1 MPDDFSP
8 PALRDLLARA
18 REGRPAAFG
27 RRTAELRDFWLDRTE
42 RHLASDIDA
51 TFTDPDIRDSVL
63 RSGLTLPLVRRIV
76 KKRSGLYRGEPARK
90 VRLRRET
97 PAGDAAPGEDARAA
111 AERRYHALVQ
121 EAELSLALGA
131 AEELHTLTGLAWVRA
146 GWDGSLFFDTLPGDS
161 LYVLAPPGAPA
172 HDVSRYE
179 ALIVPAGDG
188 TFAYWSAEHHFRFA
202 EDGSIADDFGDP
214 ELKNPYGRIPFV
226 RIDSRTGELYPHPP
240 ESLLRANRVLNFA
253 LTELFYTIKFQ
264 CFGQPVWVS
273 DDDTR
278 PDFKVGVQH
287 LIHVVK
293 RDQAAAGDFRFESP
307 DAPVDSVK
315 SAIFETA
322 RLAALLEG
330 VPADTVDAEGRVES
344 GVARWLSRTDS
355 ADARAQ
361 SASRFR
367 TAERQVFETVAAVL
381 RHHSPEDAPDTE
393 RFTLETDFAE
403 PVPDVSPGEQRELD
417 AADLELGVLS
427 PLDLLRRRNPD
438 LARLPDADVLAL
450 WRRNRELA
458 GEKH

>member
-1 MPDDFSP
+1 MPTGFSP
-8 PALRDLLARA
+8 PELKDLLDRA
-18 REGRPAAFG
+18 RDGRPAAYG
-27 RRTAELRDFWLDRTE
+27 RRVAELRDFWLDRTE

-76 KKRSGLYRGEPARK
+76 KKLTGLYREEPARR
-90 VRLRRET
+90 VRLRREA
-97 PAGDAAPGEDARAA
+97 PEEEAASADAARAA
-111 AERRYHALVQ
+111 AGRRYHALAQ

-131 AEELHTLTGLAWVRA
+131 AEELHTLTGLAWVRV
-146 GWDGSLFFDTLPGDS
+146 GWDGSLFFDTLAGDD
-161 LYVLAPPGAPA
+161 LYAVAPPGAPA

-179 ALIVPAGDG
+179 AVLVPSGDG
-188 TFAYWSAEHHFRFA
+188 TFAYWSADHHFRFG
-202 EDGSIADDFGDP
+202 EDGGITGDFGDP

-344 GVARWLSRTDS
+344 GVARWLARADS
-355 ADARAQ
+355 AQVRAAQ
-361 SASRFR
+361 AARFR

-381 RHHSPEDAPDTE
+381 RHHRPEDAPDTE

-403 PVPDVSPGEQRELD
+403 PAPDVSPQEQRELD
-417 AADLELGVLS
+417 AADLALGVVS

-458 GEKH
+458 GER